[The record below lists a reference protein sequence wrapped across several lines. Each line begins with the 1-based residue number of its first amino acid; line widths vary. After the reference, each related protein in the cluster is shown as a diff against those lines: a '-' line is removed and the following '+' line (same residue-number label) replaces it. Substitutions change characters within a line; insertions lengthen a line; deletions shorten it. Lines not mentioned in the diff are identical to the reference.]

1 MNANMPDGGAIRLR
15 LLPDGAACAAML
27 RSSRGRVLE
36 IELLDSGAECTA
48 GAPAELEDQEQIF
61 LGIVG
66 WREDNRVWVS
76 VEHRLDR
83 RPLTALRAAW
93 KEA

>member
-1 MNANMPDGGAIRLR
+1 MNANMPEGAPIRMR
-15 LLPDGAACAAML
+15 LLPGGAASAGML

-48 GAPAELEDQEQIF
+48 GAPAELEDEQQIF
-61 LGIVG
+61 LGTVAR
-66 WREDNRVWVS
+66 REDNRVWVS

-83 RPLTALRAAW
+83 TSLAALRAAW
-93 KEA
+93 KEG